1 MTQPVP
7 PTSTEQATTTTTT
20 ATTPRSFPNISI
32 PNLHNVASL
41 FETLAFIAAAVLYL
55 MNNGADQNH
64 AIATALFGAIFH
76 AYNH

>member
-1 MTQPVP
+1 M
-7 PTSTEQATTTTTT
+7 S
-20 ATTPRSFPNISI
+20 TTPTTPANESTPTPKKPLLPIPA

-41 FETLAFIAAAVLYL
+41 FETVAFIVAAILYL
-55 MNNGADQNH
+55 LNNGADQNH

>member
-1 MTQPVP
+1 MTEPTAPETDAGNPPTKQPRGFPTIPVP
-7 PTSTEQATTTTTT
+7 N
-20 ATTPRSFPNISI
+20 FHNI
-32 PNLHNVASL
+32 ASL
-41 FETLAFIAAAVLYL
+41 FETLAFIVADVLYL